1 MAQGLNQVSLIG
13 NLGADPET
21 VFTPNGNQITKF
33 RVAVNESW
41 KGNDGNQH
49 EHVEWFRI
57 VCFNGRG
64 QACADYLKKGRR
76 VFVQGPQRT
85 RTYTDR
91 DGEERRAT
99 EVIAF
104 SVIFL
109 DSPRQHEGGAEPGP
123 AGSPPCDHSDLGVT
137 DDEVPF

>member
-33 RVAVNESW
+33 RVAVNETW

-64 QACADYLKKGRR
+64 QACADYLNKGRR

-91 DGEERRAT
+91 EGEERRAT

-109 DSPRQHEGGAEPGP
+109 DSPKQHERAEEAAPVEP
-123 AGSPPCDHSDLGVT
+123 SAGNHSDPGIT
-137 DDEVPF
+137 DDVPF